1 MPLFDPYDLKELG
14 YKIAFTFGALIV
26 VYGVLWL
33 LAELGIIPAIVA
45 AIFPQIVL
53 IIIGIFIMY
62 VAFEQKKKY
71 Y

>member
-1 MPLFDPYDLKELG
+1 MPLFDPYDLKGLG
-14 YKIAFTFGALIV
+14 YKIAFAFGALIV

-33 LAELGIIPAIVA
+33 LADLGVIPAIFA

-53 IIIGIFIMY
+53 IIIGIVIMY